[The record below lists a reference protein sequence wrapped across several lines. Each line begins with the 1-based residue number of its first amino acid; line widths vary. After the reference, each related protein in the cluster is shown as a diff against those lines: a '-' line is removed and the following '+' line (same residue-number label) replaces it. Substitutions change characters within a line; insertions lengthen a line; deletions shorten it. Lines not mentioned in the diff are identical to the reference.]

1 MSLASNLERRDGTS
15 SPPRKLPRNDDNVP
29 PPGSEWQHEHADALS
44 TMIAEQI
51 PRFRSRPYLGCCE
64 DLAAALRK
72 NLEAHLQGDFCWS
85 LNFAPRFVAALCAEG
100 FLPICCELGGGTG
113 LYVLLPKLHTERCVL
128 PLDRLHVS
136 RKTRRRARGFTLTCS
151 TAFGAVIDGCLEQ
164 HGESWLYPPL
174 RHTFAALAAKGLPPA
189 PPELAAAGAAED
201 VEKAGDDAAA
211 PERGGGS
218 AGEQK
223 NAAASAAADADA
235 ALPPPPSPSAAPATP
250 PPPSPPPSPPPPGGA
265 AAGGASMVS
274 FELWQDGK
282 LVAGEFGSMTGC
294 SYTSFSGFHRV
305 DSAGSVQMAMTARL
319 LQRAGFD
326 FWDMGQEHAYKLR
339 VGAAMEPRDAFLRR
353 FRDARARPSRLAA
366 LAARGGGR
374 FGAELL
380 GGDA

>member
-1 MSLASNLERRDGTS
+1 MDAEISTESTPTVTES
-15 SPPRKLPRNDDNVP
+15 STGDE
-29 PPGSEWQHEHADALS
+29 GS
-44 TMIAEQI
+44 
-51 PRFRSRPYLGCCE
+51 
-64 DLAAALRK
+64 
-72 NLEAHLQGDFCWS
+72 
-85 LNFAPRFVAALCAEG
+85 
-100 FLPICCELGGGTG
+100 
-113 LYVLLPKLHTERCVL
+113 
-128 PLDRLHVS
+128 
-136 RKTRRRARGFTLTCS
+136 
-151 TAFGAVIDGCLEQ
+151 
-164 HGESWLYPPL
+164 
-174 RHTFAALAAKGLPPA
+174 
-189 PPELAAAGAAED
+189 
-201 VEKAGDDAAA
+201 
-211 PERGGGS
+211 
-218 AGEQK
+218 
-223 NAAASAAADADA
+223 
-235 ALPPPPSPSAAPATP
+235 
-250 PPPSPPPSPPPPGGA
+250 SPPPSPPPPGGA